1 MDGTENDRL
10 TTHVTTGTPIFPEN
24 FLSIP
29 IGKFF
34 LLLPI

>member
-1 MDGTENDRL
+1 MDDAEIDCL
-10 TTHVTTGTPIFPEN
+10 TAFVTTGTPILPKN

-34 LLLPI
+34 LLLLI